1 MPSTKLPAS
10 YIGLL
15 CPITTLMCVC
25 VCTQIMIAG
34 ITVMKPVAVTR
45 ALVCSLNAT
54 ADAVFLSTGPATE
67 TTTVEITAMR
77 LMPIVP
83 IRVSLD
89 KYHFVK
95 VNEV

>member
-1 MPSTKLPAS
+1 MCLSLQ
-10 YIGLL
+10 
-15 CPITTLMCVC
+15 IT
-25 VCTQIMIAG
+25 IAG
-34 ITVMKPVAVTR
+34 ITATKPVAVTR

-54 ADAVFLSTGPATE
+54 AAAVFQSTGPATE
-67 TTTVEITAMR
+67 TTTVEITAMK

-89 KYHFVK
+89 KCHFVK